1 MYRYRYI
8 VAAAAASQQR
18 ASASAQRSLH
28 RAATPRAPAP
38 LRKHRGPAPVAAPV
52 ACVDGEGPNA
62 LGA

>member
-38 LRKHRGPAPVAAPV
+38 LRKHRGPAPVEDQPP
-52 ACVDGEGPNA
+52 ACTVTA
-62 LGA
+62 LILPP